1 MVFGVGVKSRAVAV
15 AAIGAM
21 LVGAIAPMAH
31 ADELPARLYV
41 EQDAKASG
49 TTYYVSTSGK
59 DTNSGT
65 SEDSPWTLEKVNE
78 TTFKP
83 GDRILFKAGETWQA
97 TGDAKLD
104 YDDPTALLHPLGS
117 GNADAKI
124 ALGSYGSENGSRPV
138 LKGNAKVNDVV
149 QLKDQEYWDISG
161 LDVSNE
167 AAGFTGNDEGGK
179 IDANNGALVDDLRGI
194 HIYGQDAA
202 KLSGFDLHD
211 LYVHDVTGEVAWIT
225 QSQIAKD
232 FDKAKAD
239 MAKSSNGVL
248 MAGGW
253 DFSKRTGGILMETFK
268 PSGEPTVFSDVLVEK
283 NDFKRNSF
291 GAFTIK
297 QWYGGKN
304 KYAAWDGRASNGYQS
319 KARMHTNVVVRDNNI
334 DQKGVYNGDGVYL
347 TSVRGGRVENNVI
360 AHPGVC
366 GIELYFA
373 DDVIVEGNEVY
384 DSQKKAGGS
393 DSNGIDPDRNVT
405 NTIIQRN
412 YIHNSGEGILLC
424 GYDYNTVI
432 IRYNVIADSGWA
444 TFHGYV
450 WGGHFEIYNNVIYQS
465 SRSWNGPW
473 VNSSNSG
480 NDTWHLTNNI
490 FYYNRGDGTRAPG
503 GYQTDKKIT
512 YDHNVYVNAAKNAKD
527 ANAITIENENP
538 FEGVLKTGNEEVGL
552 DEVAVLKPVD
562 ARLNDIGVAYT
573 LDTKTFTF
581 NYLKADDVTARDF
594 AGNAVS
600 STPDPGIYE
609 VSFTGV
615 GGTLTDA
622 YAATVAGATVTF
634 KDAQSGKTYAATT
647 GASGRYQIADIPAG
661 DYGVTVTGADGK
673 TLLDTKATVNAE
685 YTVVDLRAVSD
696 TGTLAGTVKD
706 LEGNPVKD
714 AQIAVTVGGRKFDAT
729 TDGQGR
735 YTVKDVPVT
744 TETATAAVTAA
755 KDGYRTA
762 SAQDD
767 VTVKAGAVTQV
778 DFTLPA
784 ISTLELDAKNADI
797 SNDGLT
803 KRDVTDGSFSG
814 GSWAAFENGKNG
826 SYAEYT
832 FKVPQ
837 KDVYDLT
844 VFTKDKNNR
853 ATVQLSIDG
862 VNTGEPM
869 VMSGSNSDT
878 RKSYGFEDVKLGS
891 GEHTIRFTITDT
903 AKGSLFGLDALTY
916 AVQSPKPAIA
926 VVDKT
931 DLAGNLAEADKLDE
945 KAYTAVS
952 WEQFAEAR
960 QNARAVLDDAFAT
973 TDEVTKA
980 IERLNDAKGKLVA
993 ADSDGGSDNG
1003 GSDNNNGGSDNGGS
1017 DNNNGGSDNNNGGS
1031 NNGGSDNGGSD
1042 NGGSDNGGSDNNGSN
1057 NGDGQNDAGDKAHGD
1072 KPQTGTLSRTGAG
1085 VTSVAVAVALL
1096 AIASG
1101 IVFAVRRK
1109 A

>member
-31 ADELPARLYV
+31 AAELPARPYV

-117 GNADAKI
+117 GNAGAKI

-149 QLKDQEYWDISG
+149 QLKDQQYWDISG

-167 AAGFTGNDEGGK
+167 AAGFTGNDGGA
-179 IDANNGALVDDLRGI
+179 IDNKNGALVDDLRGI
-194 HIYGQDAA
+194 HIYGQNAA

-373 DDVIVEGNEVY
+373 DDVMVEGNEVY

-450 WGGHFEIYNNVIYQS
+450 WGGHFEIHNNVIYQS
-465 SRSWNGPW
+465 SKSWNGPW

-552 DEVAVLKPVD
+552 DEIAVLKPVD
-562 ARLNDIGVAYT
+562 ATLNDTGVAYT

-581 NYLKADDVTARDF
+581 NYLKADDVTAKDF

-609 VSFTGV
+609 VAFTGV

-622 YAATVAGATVTF
+622 YAANVAGATVTF

-661 DYGVTVTGADGK
+661 EYEVTVTGADGK

-696 TGTLAGTVKD
+696 AGTLAGTVKD
-706 LEGNPVKD
+706 LEGNPVKE

-729 TDGQGR
+729 TDEQGR

-784 ISTLELDAKNADI
+784 ISTLELDAKATV

-832 FKVPQ
+832 FEVP
-837 KDVYDLT
+837 KDGTYDLT
-844 VFTKDKNNR
+844 VFSKDKNNR

-862 VNTGEPM
+862 ANTGDPM
-869 VMSGSNSDT
+869 VMSSSNSDT
-878 RKSYGFEDVKLGS
+878 RKSYDFNGVELKAGKRI
-891 GEHTIRFTITDT
+891 IRFTITDT
-903 AKGSLFGLDALTY
+903 AKGDLFGLDALTY
-916 AVQSPKPAIA
+916 AVQSPKPAIT

-931 DLAGNLAEADKLDE
+931 GLAGNLAEADKLDE

-960 QNARAVLDDAFAT
+960 QNARDVLDDAFAT
-973 TDEVTKA
+973 TDDVTQA
-980 IERLNDAKGKLVA
+980 IEDLNDAKGKLVA
-993 ADSDGGSDNG
+993 AGSE
-1003 GSDNNNGGSDNGGS
+1003 
-1017 DNNNGGSDNNNGGS
+1017 GGSDNNNGGS
-1031 NNGGSDNGGSD
+1031 N
-1042 NGGSDNGGSDNNGSN
+1042 NGGSDNNGSN

-1085 VTSVAVAVALL
+1085 VTSVAAAVALL

-1101 IVFAVRRK
+1101 IVLAVRRK